1 MITAGIAALIIP
13 VFVAGLLTF
22 LAPCTLPLVPAYL
35 GFISGVS
42 TKELQDPRRVGE
54 AKRKIFLNG
63 LFFIIGFSI
72 IFILMGSL
80 AGFLGTQLAGYRL
93 WLSRIGGV
101 LVILFGL
108 FLLNIIRIPALTA
121 ERHFKIPFLKPG
133 QSFNSLLLG
142 AAFAFGWTPCVGPIL
157 GTVLTLTAA
166 QATVGQG
173 AVLLAVFSAGLAV
186 PFLAVAW
193 GFSSASRWIAAA
205 GPYLR
210 ILSFIA
216 GLLLLFF
223 GVLLLTNRFGLMIT
237 YGYRLLQFINY
248 EALLNYL

>member
-1 MITAGIAALIIP
+1 MITALLIP
-13 VFVAGLLTF
+13 VFIAGLLTF

-42 TKELQDPRRVGE
+42 SQDLQDPRRAAQ
-54 AKRKIFLNG
+54 AKRRIFLNG
-63 LFFIIGFSI
+63 LLFIIGFSVVFI
-72 IFILMGSL
+72 IMGTL
-80 AGFLGTQLAGYRL
+80 AGFIGSQLAAYRL
-93 WLSRIGGV
+93 WLGRIGGIF
-101 LVILFGL
+101 VIIFGL
-108 FLLNIIRIPALTA
+108 FLLNILRIPALTA
-121 ERHFKIPFLKPG
+121 ERHIKLPFL
-133 QSFNSLLLG
+133 QSGRLLNSLILG

-166 QATVGQG
+166 EATVGQG
-173 AVLLAVFSAGLAV
+173 AILLAVFSAGLAV

-193 GFSSASRWIAAA
+193 GFSSASSWIAAA

-223 GVLLLTNRFGLMIT
+223 GVLLLTNRFGMLISV
-237 YGYRLLQFINY
+237 GYRLFDFINY